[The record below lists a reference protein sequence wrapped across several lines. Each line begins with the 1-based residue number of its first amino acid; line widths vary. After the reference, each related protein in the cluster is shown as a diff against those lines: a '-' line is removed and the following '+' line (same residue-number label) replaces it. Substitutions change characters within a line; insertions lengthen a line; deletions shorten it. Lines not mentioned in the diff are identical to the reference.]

1 MKQRLELSITKLGFS
16 VSVFRD
22 QLDYGFALL
31 PSMRGKKIVRTVF
44 SLRKVGKMVNSFGI
58 RKKMVEICKKKNV
71 EIYKKRV
78 GVFVKYF
85 LFEKKWL

>member
-1 MKQRLELSITKLGFS
+1 
-16 VSVFRD
+16 
-22 QLDYGFALL
+22 
-31 PSMRGKKIVRTVF
+31 
-44 SLRKVGKMVNSFGI
+44 MVNSFGI
-58 RKKMVEICKKKNV
+58 RKKMV